1 MARQLMRTTPFSDIA
16 RIDPF
21 RFDPFRNIEEVMRD
35 FSMMPTLRG
44 FDVEPT
50 IRMDV
55 EETDKEYVVKA
66 DMPGMKK
73 EDIQVA
79 IEGNQVTI
87 QSESAEEKEEKHEGK
102 LVRRERHWGQ
112 QYRCFSL
119 PQEINDQNAQAHY
132 ENGVLMLNLPK
143 KAGGVSKTLAI
154 K

>member
-1 MARQLMRTTPFSDIA
+1 MSRQIMRSGPFSDVTSL
-16 RIDPF
+16 DPF
-21 RFDPFRNIEEVMRD
+21 RFDPFRNVEQVMRD
-35 FSMMPTLRG
+35 FSLIPSLRG
-44 FDVEPT
+44 NDGEPT

-55 EETDKEYVVKA
+55 EETDKAYLVKA

-79 IEGNQVTI
+79 IEGNQITI
-87 QSESAEEKEEKHEGK
+87 QSESAAEKEEKREGK
-102 LVRRERHWGQ
+102 VVRRERYWGH

-119 PQEINDQNAQAHY
+119 PQEVNDQTAQAQY

-143 KAGGVSKTLAI
+143 KTGGVSKTLAI

>member
-1 MARQLMRTTPFSDIA
+1 MSRQMRSGPFSDVT
-16 RIDPF
+16 RLDPF
-21 RFDPFRNIEEVMRD
+21 RFDPFRNVEEVMRD
-35 FSMMPTLRG
+35 FSLIPALRG
-44 FDVEPT
+44 NDVEPT

-55 EETDKEYVVKA
+55 EETDKAYIVKA

-79 IEGNQVTI
+79 IEGNQITI
-87 QSESAEEKEEKHEGK
+87 QSESAAEKEEKQEGK
-102 LVRRERHWGQ
+102 VVRRERYWGH

-119 PQEINDQNAQAHY
+119 PQEINDQAAHAQY

-143 KAGGVSKTLAI
+143 KTGGVSKTLAI